1 MRGRVLFNWEDERK
15 RGGGVRTVMAR
26 KRLLGKREGRRKE
39 GRKDGKSQ
47 LATALKCLWTL
58 GKGPDSN
65 KNQPC

>member
-1 MRGRVLFNWEDERK
+1 MRT
-15 RGGGVRTVMAR
+15 GGQEETA
-26 KRLLGKREGRRKE
+26 GKEGRAEE